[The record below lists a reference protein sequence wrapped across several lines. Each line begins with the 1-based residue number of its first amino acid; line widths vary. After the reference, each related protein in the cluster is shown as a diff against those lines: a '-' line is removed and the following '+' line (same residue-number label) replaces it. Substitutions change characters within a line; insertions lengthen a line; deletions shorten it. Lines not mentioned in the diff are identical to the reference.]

1 MNGESRPLRGY
12 GLALL
17 AALLWAFSGNLGK
30 VVMDGEV
37 QALTLAQGRTLVAAC
52 GLGLYVWARGDLRF
66 RLASDTWLWIFVFGT
81 FLGLVQFS
89 YFAAIERIQ
98 VAPAIL
104 LEYLAP
110 ALVVAFAWGFQ
121 GRRPSPGT
129 VAAVITALLGCALVV
144 RAFDPDFLELSL
156 PGIGFG
162 LMAALTFAA
171 YILVGEHLQEEVPVA
186 KRLFLGFG
194 VALLVLLLLQPPWQL
209 PAAVWQPRAVAG
221 IVVVGLFGTL
231 APFSAFMAA
240 LRYLDAGRATTV
252 STMEPV
258 FAGVIAF
265 FWLGE
270 RLGPIQ
276 IFGGLLVVAAV
287 VVLQREERSRPDDP
301 TLAVFDPETT
311 ERSD

>member
-1 MNGESRPLRGY
+1 LKREPRPLRGY

-52 GLGLYVWARGDLRF
+52 GLGLYVWARGDLRI
-66 RLASDTWLWIFVFGT
+66 RLASGTWLWIFVFGT

-110 ALVVAFAWGFQ
+110 ALVVAFAWLFQ
-121 GRRPSPGT
+121 GRRASAGT
-129 VAAVITALLGCALVV
+129 IAAVITALLGCALVV

-209 PAAVWQPRAVAG
+209 PAGVWQPGAVAG

-240 LRYLDAGRATTV
+240 LGYLDAGRATTV

-270 RLGPIQ
+270 RLGPLQ
-276 IFGGLLVVAAV
+276 ILGGLLVVAAV
-287 VVLQREERSRPDDP
+287 VVLQKEERSRPDDP
-301 TLAVFDPETT
+301 TLAVFDPETP